1 MRISIKKPL
10 SENAV
15 KLILKKLISFGPLA
29 NQSLENSI
37 IGNYQGVFEP
47 RQSQVHENTPS
58 QNIPEEPGYFTQM
71 YAESNRPNVIDVTP
85 AQQQDFGGY

>member
-47 RQSQVHENTPS
+47 RQNQI
-58 QNIPEEPGYFTQM
+58 Q
-71 YAESNRPNVIDVTP
+71 
-85 AQQQDFGGY
+85 